1 MAALSANPYPIF
13 ARMQAEEPISW
24 IDEIDMWVVTG
35 RDDVLNVLADYETF
49 TVVSPRS
56 VLRRILGT
64 NMLTTDGDE
73 QRRLRRPFQNPFAA
87 KTVRQTMTATV
98 EAHARRLLQSFKA
111 EGSADM
117 IAQFADPLALVTV
130 CAALGLP
137 IDDFPT
143 MRGWYNT
150 FNAALGN
157 FTDDPALE
165 ARGQAAKAD
174 FAAYVQA
181 HIERLRAAP
190 DDSLLSNLAAQAELT
205 DTEIID
211 SLRVTIFG
219 GLETTSALL
228 GNALWAL
235 LTQGNSHARVLA
247 NPALLDNAIEES
259 FRWES
264 PVQTC
269 TRHTTRA
276 VTVGGVTLEAG
287 DTLQC
292 LLGAAN
298 RDGRFFAQPERFDI
312 ERANADAHL
321 GFGNGRH
328 FCIGSALARLEA
340 QVGLR
345 LLFECLPNLRLEGD
359 DRPTGHEFR
368 SPARLRVGWDA

>member
-1 MAALSANPYPIF
+1 
-13 ARMQAEEPISW
+13 
-24 IDEIDMWVVTG
+24 MWVIT
-35 RDDVLNVLADYETF
+35 RREDVLNVLADYETF

-56 VLRRILGT
+56 VLRRILGY

-87 KTVRQTMTATV
+87 KTVHQTMTATV
-98 EAHARRLLQSFKA
+98 EGHARRLLETFEA
-111 EGSADM
+111 DGSADL

-165 ARGQAAKAD
+165 ASGQAAKAA
-174 FAAYVQA
+174 FADYVRC
-181 HIERLRAAP
+181 HVGRLRAEP
-190 DDSLLSNLAAQAELT
+190 DGSLLSQLAAQSSISLVRAQHAAPETITPLT
-205 DTEIID
+205 DGEIID
-211 SLRVTIFG
+211 ALRVSIFG

-235 LTQGNSHARVLA
+235 LTQGDSFARVQ
-247 NPALLDNAIEES
+247 NDSALLDNAIEEA

-298 RDGRFFAQPERFDI
+298 RDPDFFLQPERFDI

-345 LLFECLPNLRLEGD
+345 LLFERLPNLRLEGA
-359 DRPTGHEFR
+359 DRPVGHEFR
-368 SPARLRVGWDA
+368 SPARLRAAWGAS